1 MISWRCRPQV
11 RGWGTLDDG
20 SCWFHYLGVQLY
32 IPYGIRMHKGFRHC
46 PHVTYASFK
55 MNIIVGYFA
64 ISYDWVQWLTD
75 NRPNSFNICKWVC
88 QTVTQFTRLLS
99 FPSVFSTSLSLF
111 PPDSMGMSL
120 SSGGFL
126 SHRGFRHTKS
136 PGETATAEDR
146 RRGLPKLVAIRPAPR
161 RNGGGPSAARN
172 RGGAVVVLRRLLL
185 VLSERGSVT
194 NKNGIRN

>member
-1 MISWRCRPQV
+1 MDILAYPMI
-11 RGWGTLDDG
+11 
-20 SCWFHYLGVQLY
+20 
-32 IPYGIRMHKGFRHC
+32 GF
-46 PHVTYASFK
+46 SDSQ
-55 MNIIVGYFA
+55 IIAQIVSTFA
-64 ISYDWVQWLTD
+64 
-75 NRPNSFNICKWVC
+75 NGFAK
-88 QTVTQFTRLLS
+88 TVTQFTRLLS
-99 FPSVFSTSLSLF
+99 FSSVFSTSLSLF

-120 SSGGFL
+120 SFGGFL

-161 RNGGGPSAARN
+161 RNGGGSSAARS
-172 RGGAVVVLRRLLL
+172 RGGATVVLRRLLL